1 MCPHKSL
8 HMNAHSNIIHNNQE
22 TNHTNV
28 VHPVSTAGL
37 EEAVL
42 AQCLAE
48 PQSCCGFAL
57 GLFHP
62 LSGSSGCWGRSPCPD
77 TTFSCPSQC
86 LPGQPQAG
94 EMRPSGKEKKKKS
107 IFGAWPFGVSFPLK
121 QKQVCK
127 ANKKLWPVRQQASD

>member
-1 MCPHKSL
+1 M
-8 HMNAHSNIIHNNQE
+8 
-22 TNHTNV
+22 

-94 EMRPSGKEKKKKS
+94 EMRPSGKEKKKKEYLWGLAFWGFIPIKTETGLQS
-107 IFGAWPFGVSFPLK
+107 QQKALACQTAGIRLRRIYGVCSSPGGAKGLVG
-121 QKQVCK
+121 
-127 ANKKLWPVRQQASD
+127 R